1 MGHNILITGGSG
13 YLGGTLLAEW
23 KNANISG
30 YDKLFAM
37 IRSDEQAEAVKTL
50 YSAEPVKC
58 SLQPDDI
65 KHLLLENQINIVFYL
80 IDAYKAESQVP
91 FIQALSE
98 VKNQTGQEVHFI
110 YTTGT
115 KHFSYM
121 AGLDANTPLPD
132 TEPSIYDIQKDQTRK
147 SQQNP
152 QGSNE
157 ALEACLNTNTRAIE
171 AGEKYGVKVYIFSPC
186 IVCKSSK
193 YSLLLDIPTDQ

>member
-110 YTTGT
+110 YVCLHHLESSRPAAANLLRQREQSISRIWQASTPTRLSLIPSHLSMTFKKTKPESPSKTPRAPT
-115 KHFSYM
+115 KH
-121 AGLDANTPLPD
+121 
-132 TEPSIYDIQKDQTRK
+132 
-147 SQQNP
+147 
-152 QGSNE
+152 
-157 ALEACLNTNTRAIE
+157 
-171 AGEKYGVKVYIFSPC
+171 
-186 IVCKSSK
+186 
-193 YSLLLDIPTDQ
+193 